1 VGNRKGRRSG
11 VVEISGGEPH
21 PGVLYYLCILF
32 YIWKA
37 ASLKKIMRGRNE
49 GVNGV
54 GFLPPFSTA
63 LALEENQLMYYYS

>member
-1 VGNRKGRRSG
+1 VGNRKGRRSR

-37 ASLKKIMRGRNE
+37 ASLKKIMRGRKE

>member
-21 PGVLYYLCILF
+21 PGVCKLF

-37 ASLKKIMRGRNE
+37 ASLKKIMRGRKE
-49 GVNGV
+49 GVKG
-54 GFLPPFSTA
+54 
-63 LALEENQLMYYYS
+63 